1 MIKYILEDVLAVWPK
16 PLVLSPVI
24 SGFQILPSFISNL
37 KNRYFF
43 SREGLLEI
51 MDTIDFST
59 IALSDIPCYA
69 TCFNLIKENVEYF
82 DIRDFYGKETKD
94 ILLASSAI
102 PKIFSAVKIRGDEY
116 YDGGL
121 KDNVPIKPLY
131 DLGIRNFIVV
141 HLEPKSHIDYMK
153 YLDINLIEINPLK
166 DLGGKLGTLDFSKK
180 GAVWRLEQGYMDA
193 KKTLGLKWKIN
204 FN

>member
-1 MIKYILEDVLAVWPK
+1 
-16 PLVLSPVI
+16 
-24 SGFQILPSFISNL
+24 
-37 KNRYFF
+37 
-43 SREGLLEI
+43 

-102 PKIFSAVKIRGDEY
+102 PKIFSAVEIRGDKY

-121 KDNVPIKPLY
+121 KDNVPIEPLY
-131 DLGIRNFIVV
+131 NLGIRTFIVV
-141 HLEPKSHIDYMK
+141 HLDPKSHIDYVK
-153 YLDINLIEINPLK
+153 YPDINLIEINPSK
-166 DLGGKLGTLDFSKK
+166 DLGGKLGTLDFTKK
-180 GAVWRLEQGYMDA
+180 GAAWRLEQGYMDA
-193 KKTLGLKWKIN
+193 KKLFDLKYRNI
-204 FN
+204 FF